1 MTTGQKSATT
11 SLTPRVRS
19 RLRRWTVRIA
29 RIAVLVYLGL
39 CLALYLFQNV
49 IIFPGAYVHGNE
61 AADVQPAPGRE
72 VIELHTP
79 DGRRVAAIF
88 GTGLSEEFPPGPR
101 PTILYLYGNGDC
113 IKTSLGQY
121 TEFRQLGANVMIP
134 EFIGYPMSGGKPTEA
149 GFYATAEA
157 AYQYLLKRPEVDP
170 KQIIIVGRSLGCG
183 PAIDLAS
190 RKPVEGLATF
200 SAFTTMDE
208 MARKIMPWFPTG
220 LFLHSHFNNLQK
232 IGDVK
237 CPIFLAHGTD
247 DDFVP
252 FTMMGRLAEAAKAP
266 IVVYPIPG
274 ADHNNIFQINDG
286 KLLPT
291 FGRFLQSL
299 HPATQHQ

>member
-1 MTTGQKSATT
+1 
-11 SLTPRVRS
+11 
-19 RLRRWTVRIA
+19 VRIA
-29 RIAVLVYLGL
+29 KIAVLVYLGL

-49 IIFPGAYVHGNE
+49 IIFPGAYVHGND
-61 AADVQPAPGRE
+61 AADVRAAPGRE

-79 DGRRVAAIF
+79 DGHRVAAIF
-88 GTGLSEEFPPGPR
+88 GIGLSDEFQLARGPR
-101 PTILYLYGNGDC
+101 PTILYLYGNGDY
-113 IKTSLGQY
+113 IKTSLGPFN
-121 TEFRQLGANVMIP
+121 EFRQLGANVMIP
-134 EFIGYPMSGGKPTEA
+134 EFIGYPMSGGKPSEA

-157 AYQYLLKRPEVDP
+157 AYQYLLERPEVDP
-170 KQIIIVGRSLGCG
+170 KQIVIVGRSLGCG

-232 IGDVK
+232 ISAVK

-252 FTMMGRLAEAAKAP
+252 FSMMGRLVEAAKAP
-266 IVVYPIPG
+266 VVVYPILR
-274 ADHNNIFQINDG
+274 ANHNNIFQINDG
-286 KLLPT
+286 NLIPA
-291 FGRFLQSL
+291 FGRFLDGL
-299 HPATQHQ
+299 HPVTRRQ